1 MTQLAVRAPAAA
13 VSAVLP
19 PEFAAVQAARELVR
33 TALPGWHADEICDD
47 VALVV
52 SELVANALM
61 HGLMLPVDGG
71 RSGLRPGQVELQLVS
86 TGSHLIC
93 TVRDP
98 SPLPPVRR
106 PAHDADLGGRGLQLI
121 ESLSLCWGW
130 TPASGAKSVWAVFGL
145 APAPDPVRPPTMMPE
160 PLMSLR
166 AG

>member
-1 MTQLAVRAPAAA
+1 MTDVAVRASAAA

-19 PEFAAVQAARELVR
+19 PDFSAVQDARELVHSV
-33 TALPGWHADEICDD
+33 LADWRAEGICDD

-52 SELVANALM
+52 SELVANALL
-61 HGLMLPVDGG
+61 HGLRLPAEGG
-71 RSGLRPGQVELQLVS
+71 ELSAGHAGTVEVQLVT

-106 PAHDADLGGRGLQLI
+106 PADEVDLGGRGLQLI

-130 TPASGAKSVWAVFGL
+130 TPVNGAKAVWAIFALDPRQTRDSGRGHQ
-145 APAPDPVRPPTMMPE
+145 PAV
-160 PLMSLR
+160 SLR
-166 AG
+166 AS

>member
-1 MTQLAVRAPAAA
+1 MTQVAVRASAAA

-19 PEFAAVQAARELVR
+19 PEFSAVQDARELVHS
-33 TALPGWHADEICDD
+33 ALTDWHAERISDD

-52 SELVANALM
+52 SELVANALL
-61 HGLMLPVDGG
+61 HGLRLPVDGAEFSAG
-71 RSGLRPGQVELQLVS
+71 HGKVEVQLVT

-106 PAHDADLGGRGLQLI
+106 AADETDLGGRGLQLI

-130 TPASGAKSVWAVFGL
+130 TPVSGAKAVWAIFAL
-145 APAPDPVRPPTMMPE
+145 DPHQTRESSRVRRPVV
-160 PLMSLR
+160 SLR
-166 AG
+166 AS